1 MFSTTNDFSL
11 PDLYMKS
18 NISEKL
24 DAYQVAKYNRKKY
37 NDFVKNS
44 RQERAS
50 KGNIRI
56 MKAQMKDIDDKIKN
70 YHPKLTKNKKIK
82 EPKEGDEEKEVKDSE
97 VYNRISKRL
106 NTESSNKVKLLV
118 DIVKADNSK
127 LLDDFIS
134 TLSIIPKC
142 FI

>member
-1 MFSTTNDFSL
+1 MKTRF
-11 PDLYMKS
+11 DL
-18 NISEKL
+18 ISIEE
-24 DAYQVAKYNRKKY
+24 
-37 NDFVKNS
+37 
-44 RQERAS
+44 ERE
-50 KGNIRI
+50 
-56 MKAQMKDIDDKIKN
+56 KIK
-70 YHPKLTKNKKIK
+70 K
-82 EPKEGDEEKEVKDSE
+82 EGEEGDEEKEVKDSE